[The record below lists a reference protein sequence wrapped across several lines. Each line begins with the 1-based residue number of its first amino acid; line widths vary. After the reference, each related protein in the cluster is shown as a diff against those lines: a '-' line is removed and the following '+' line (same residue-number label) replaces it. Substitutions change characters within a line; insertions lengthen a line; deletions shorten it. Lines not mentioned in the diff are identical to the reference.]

1 MMTERKLLV
10 GPDPDGS
17 TFEKA
22 FSKAARLPTEED
34 RKAAMEKGIRDLI
47 REDLHRDSAYQP
59 PSVGSP
65 RSVGRNGWINEV
77 PISAPEGIGLIDKIC
92 DAHLPQPPH
101 VTLRGV
107 DPKLVRE
114 KLAQAVASGK
124 ITRSVMEEQLALL
137 GLGPDEPQPKGLGS
151 Q

>member
-17 TFEKA
+17 TFAKA
-22 FSKAARLPTEED
+22 FSKAARLPTQED
-34 RKAAMEKGIRDLI
+34 REVALESSVAEMRKE
-47 REDLHRDSAYQP
+47 LHRPEYQP
-59 PSVGSP
+59 TTVRDSRRPAG
-65 RSVGRNGWINEV
+65 NGTGWQNEI
-77 PISAPEGIGLIDKIC
+77 PIGTPEGIGLIDKIC

-101 VTLRGV
+101 VTLRGF

-137 GLGPDEPQPKGLGS
+137 GLGPDEPQPELVE
-151 Q
+151 